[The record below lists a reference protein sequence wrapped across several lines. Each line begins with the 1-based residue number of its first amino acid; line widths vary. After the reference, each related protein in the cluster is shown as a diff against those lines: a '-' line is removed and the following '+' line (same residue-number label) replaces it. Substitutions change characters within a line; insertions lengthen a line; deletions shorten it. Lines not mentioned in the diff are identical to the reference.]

1 MHTSGKCAHIT
12 NVCTVFPLKLPTQHT
27 TLSSVIHT
35 EPYYQL
41 HAATHIFPRNIVER
55 GRDTVNVT
63 VSGQGTKVQCGLRD
77 SGQGHSTN
85 TSILLPGYSS
95 VFPLLSRGTDHT
107 LYCTNKGT
115 QCTGF
120 ELTVTGNTV

>member
-1 MHTSGKCAHIT
+1 MQLL
-12 NVCTVFPLKLPTQHT
+12 V
-27 TLSSVIHT
+27 SSHGIYV
-35 EPYYQL
+35 
-41 HAATHIFPRNIVER
+41 VVR

-63 VSGQGTKVQCGLRD
+63 LSGHGTKVQCDLRD

-85 TSILLPGYSS
+85 TSILLPGHSS
-95 VFPLLSRGTDHT
+95 AFPLLSRGTDHT

-115 QCTGF
+115 QCAGL